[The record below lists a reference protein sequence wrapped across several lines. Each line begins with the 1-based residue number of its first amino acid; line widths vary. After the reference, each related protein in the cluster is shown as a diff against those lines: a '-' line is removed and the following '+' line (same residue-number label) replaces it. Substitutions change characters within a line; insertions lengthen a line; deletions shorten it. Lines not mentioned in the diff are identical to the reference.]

1 MAGRSWLTVGPDQ
14 ASLRLKVTPK
24 AAKDALAGIATDAAG
39 DQHLVVRVT
48 APAEAG
54 KANRAVLKLLAK
66 QLGLP
71 VSQLA
76 ALPADDDGIPA
87 ARTSQV
93 LPNNMRTTMLMCRTR
108 NGPIIQPPDLTT
120 NASTIRWGA
129 NAAPPAR
136 LPAQST
142 CELCMLSGY
151 AVSTEQMATPSSH
164 G

>member
-76 ALPADDDGIPA
+76 VTSGAS
-87 ARTSQV
+87 ARHKTV
-93 LPNNMRTTMLMCRTR
+93 
-108 NGPIIQPPDLTT
+108 
-120 NASTIRWGA
+120 TIAGS
-129 NAAPPAR
+129 APTWLDR
-136 LPAQST
+136 LRKIAQ
-142 CELCMLSGY
+142 
-151 AVSTEQMATPSSH
+151 A
-164 G
+164 